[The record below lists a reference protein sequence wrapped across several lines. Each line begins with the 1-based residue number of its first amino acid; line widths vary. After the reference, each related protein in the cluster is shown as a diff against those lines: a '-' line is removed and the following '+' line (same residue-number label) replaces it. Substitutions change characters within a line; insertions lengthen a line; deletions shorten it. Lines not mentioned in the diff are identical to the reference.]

1 MRAKRYDNPELIDR
15 LAREYVLGTLHGR
28 GRARFEREL
37 AASLMARR
45 QVLVWETRLAP
56 LARGIAPA
64 TPPPHV
70 WKRIEAQLG
79 FAARTPTRAGGLVWR
94 GLAAAFAVIALAL
107 GALYVSR
114 SPEIATADYVA
125 VFTDADAGPVWLIQ
139 AFTEIRELRVGNVN
153 PLPEPPNSSYE
164 LWMLPDDNTAPVSLG
179 VIPGTT
185 DAILMLTLAGIT
197 TLEGT
202 STLAVS
208 VEPPGGSPTG
218 APTGPVILTAPLLRT

>member
-1 MRAKRYDNPELIDR
+1 MRAKRYDNPELVDR
-15 LAREYVLGTLHGR
+15 LAREYVLGTLQGR
-28 GRARFEREL
+28 GRTRFEREL
-37 AASLMARR
+37 AASLLARR
-45 QVLVWETRLAP
+45 QVQAWETRLAP
-56 LARGIAPA
+56 LARGAAPV

-70 WKRIEAQLG
+70 WEGIEARLG
-79 FAARTPTRAGGLVWR
+79 FRTRMPSRGGSLVWR
-94 GLAAAFAVIALAL
+94 GIAAAFAALALAL

-114 SPEIATADYVA
+114 SPDVATADYVA
-125 VFTDADAGPVWLIQ
+125 VFTDETAGPVWLIQ
-139 AFTEIRELRVGNVN
+139 AFTEVRELRVGNVR

-185 DAILMLTLAGIT
+185 DAILMLTIAGIA
-197 TLEGT
+197 TLEGS